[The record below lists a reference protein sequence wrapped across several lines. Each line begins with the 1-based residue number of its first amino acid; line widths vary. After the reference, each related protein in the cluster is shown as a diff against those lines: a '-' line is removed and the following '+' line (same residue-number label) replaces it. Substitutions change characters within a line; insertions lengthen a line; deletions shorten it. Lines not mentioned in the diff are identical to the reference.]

1 MIELLPDRQ
10 VMKEPLKG
18 DFGREFLM
26 NDTFYRR
33 VHARKRPLECRADPI
48 AMGNCHCRDRQRVTR
63 ATARLQR

>member
-33 VHARKRPLECRADPI
+33 VHVRKRPLRMHGRSDCYGKLP
-48 AMGNCHCRDRQRVTR
+48 
-63 ATARLQR
+63 LP